1 MDEVFGIAAFRS
13 RQQVMNF
20 EGALR
25 RAGLR
30 VKVIST
36 PRDVAVGCGL
46 SVRFPVQD
54 MPVAAQVYRA
64 HPLHNLIGFYIAR
77 EQGGSLQV
85 SPAPL

>member
-1 MDEVFGIAAFRS
+1 MESYGIAAFRS
-13 RQQVMNF
+13 RQAVLRF
-20 EGALR
+20 EEMLR
-25 RAGLR
+25 RAGVR
-30 VKVIST
+30 AQVITT
-36 PRDVAVGCGL
+36 PRAVSLGCGL

-64 HPLHNLIGFYIAR
+64 NPLHNLIGFFIAR